1 MYNNFTH
8 STHSLNDPPT
18 YRLKTPTMMSF
29 FRSYIAP
36 LLIVLTFLF
45 AMVAVSA
52 RIFLPSD
59 MLAPAPI
66 EEPLSQRPVD
76 PATIGDDALL
86 EVAWLGAGL
95 RANIS

>member
-1 MYNNFTH
+1 
-8 STHSLNDPPT
+8 
-18 YRLKTPTMMSF
+18 MSF
-29 FRSYIAP
+29 FRAYIAP

-66 EEPLSQRPVD
+66 EEP
-76 PATIGDDALL
+76 IGQLTVESTAAIASASGQI
-86 EVAWLGAGL
+86 EVWSERSG
-95 RANIS
+95 IFS